1 MIKKYK
7 NQPSSFKSVK
17 NTRGFS
23 LVEMIVYL
31 AIVSILLTAVV
42 TFHLTLGG
50 TATKLSS
57 NVLASRNRRVAMGG
71 IDYLVKNSD
80 ALLKDVSGDCS
91 DFGATPPV
99 LALYFTDDTYLP
111 GVCVEGGGGVRISVA
126 DKKVSLTCYPN
137 MAGNGYYQNCD
148 SSVYPA
154 GNTYYLTS
162 PDVAV
167 LNSSLSFATSTAT
180 STANNFLAIT
190 TNLSVGTHSNNQI
203 RLTATSTATST
214 VILRNEEASGLI
226 SWWALEGGSGTDLQS
241 SNDISCTNSPAT
253 ATPGLVSGSS
263 DALDFEDSSSQYCAA
278 SDDASLNFNNTF
290 SITAWVREE
299 SSGVDRAILN
309 KSDSVSNKGY
319 GFFVDNGQAML
330 RIYDSSSS
338 GDYNSTYTMTP
349 GTVYHIAATYDLTN
363 DEAILYV
370 YQKAVGGV
378 ATTTLNSLKTLV
390 NYSSSLNWSSTNY
403 FDGVIDDVRVYNRV
417 LRPQEIWA
425 LQSQGAT

>member
-7 NQPSSFKSVK
+7 NHPFFNFTK
-17 NTRGFS
+17 NTKGFS
-23 LVEMIVYL
+23 LVEMVVYL

-42 TFHLTLGG
+42 SFHLTLGG
-50 TATKLSS
+50 TADKLSS
-57 NVLASRNRRVAMGG
+57 NVLASRNRRVALGA

-80 ALLKDVSGDCS
+80 GFLKDVAGDCS
-91 DFGATPPV
+91 NFGNTPPV
-99 LALYFTDDTYLP
+99 LALYFSDDTYLP
-111 GVCVEGGGGVRISVA
+111 GTCVGTGGGVRISVT

-137 MAGNGYYQNCD
+137 MAGNAYYQNCD
-148 SSVYPA
+148 TSVHPA

-180 STANNFLAIT
+180 STANSFLAVT

-203 RLTATSTATST
+203 RLMATSTATST
-214 VILRNEEASGLI
+214 VILRNEQSSGLI

-263 DALDFEDSSSQYCAA
+263 DALDFEDSSSQYCTA
-278 SDDASLNFNNTF
+278 SDDASLNFNDTF

-299 SSGVDRAILN
+299 SSGADKAVVQKNDA
-309 KSDSVSNKGY
+309 SSKGY

-330 RIYDSSSS
+330 RIYDSSIS

-349 GTVYHIAATYDLTN
+349 GTVYHIAATYDLAN

-390 NYSSSLNWSSTNY
+390 NYSGSLNWSSANY
-403 FDGVIDDVRVYNRV
+403 FDGVIDDVRIYNRV
-417 LRPQEIWA
+417 LTPQEIWA
-425 LQSQGAT
+425 LQSQGAS

>member
-1 MIKKYK
+1 M
-7 NQPSSFKSVK
+7 
-17 NTRGFS
+17 T
-23 LVEMIVYL
+23 
-31 AIVSILLTAVV
+31 
-42 TFHLTLGG
+42 
-50 TATKLSS
+50 
-57 NVLASRNRRVAMGG
+57 
-71 IDYLVKNSD
+71 
-80 ALLKDVSGDCS
+80 
-91 DFGATPPV
+91 
-99 LALYFTDDTYLP
+99 
-111 GVCVEGGGGVRISVA
+111 
-126 DKKVSLTCYPN
+126 
-137 MAGNGYYQNCD
+137 GNGYYQNCNT
-148 SSVYPA
+148 SVYPA
-154 GNTYYLTS
+154 GNIYYLSS

-167 LNSSLSFATSTAT
+167 LNSSLNFATSTAT
-180 STANNFLAIT
+180 STANNFLAVT

-214 VILRNEEASGLI
+214 VILRNEQASGLI

-253 ATPGLVSGSS
+253 ATPGLVAGSS
-263 DALDFEDSSSQYCAA
+263 DALDFEFDSSQYCSA
-278 SDDASLNFNNTF
+278 SDNASLNFNDTF
-290 SITAWVREE
+290 TITAWVKEE
-299 SSGVDRAILN
+299 SSGVDKAVVQKN
-309 KSDSVSNKGY
+309 DASSKGY

-330 RIYDSSSS
+330 RIYDSSTF

-349 GTVYHIAATYDLTN
+349 GTVYHVAATYDLTN

-390 NYSSSLNWSSTNY
+390 NYSSSLNLSLSNY